1 MGKTLKRI
9 ILGTLL
15 GTSLLSAGGSIKNN
29 TYNQGVKTSSGI
41 EKVIDKMIPK
51 EESSFHKKL
60 SQEYKED
67 AETKYG
73 KDGGLWGLYYKITDK
88 GYALYGIDPE
98 TNQEYYINIEQ
109 YSPRYPTAKKYVIYT
124 VLKDNN
130 GDKVLVKLHED
141 LIAKTT
147 AEINNYETHDSL
159 VIYGNRKR
167 DVISGIYYMKK
178 NEQSALNCDYAFRFV
193 YPDDNEFKN
202 ISINPAEL
210 VIFSETQEYAIINYA
225 NGKIMKGKKELS
237 DVDPKWLE
245 EFNILYC
252 YK

>member
-9 ILGTLL
+9 ILGTIL
-15 GTSLLSAGGSIKNN
+15 GASLLSVGYSN
-29 TYNQGVKTSSGI
+29 TYNQGVNASSGI
-41 EKVIDKMIPK
+41 EKVIDKIVQK
-51 EESSFHKKL
+51 EESPFHKEL
-60 SQEYKED
+60 SQEDKED

-73 KDGGLWGLYYKITDK
+73 KDGGLLGLYHKLTDDNL
-88 GYALYGIDPE
+88 ALYGIDP
-98 TNQEYYINIEQ
+98 TTGQEYYINIEQ
-109 YSPRYPTAKKYVIYT
+109 YNPNYPTAKKYSIYT

-147 AEINNYETHDSL
+147 TEINKYETHDSL
-159 VIYGNRKR
+159 VIYGYHKK
-167 DVISGIYYMKK
+167 DVVSGIYYMKK

-210 VIFSETQEYAIINYA
+210 VRFSETQDCATIYD
-225 NGKIMKGKKELS
+225 GKIISSNSKILG
-237 DVDPKWLE
+237 DVESEWLE